1 MKLKDLQKKV
11 SNEFLKQ
18 NKEYHLCEICKGIG
32 YAAFYIN
39 ICSICEGYC
48 GGCIFSDKSGHVR
61 LTSVDEC
68 SYCSGTGYRTW
79 IDRIKFPYPIN
90 SEEWEIR
97 PVPTWMGEN
106 ENTMA
111 ME

>member
-1 MKLKDLQKKV
+1 MKLKGLPKKV
-11 SNEFLKQ
+11 TQEFLNQ
-18 NKEYHLCEICKGIG
+18 NKEYSLCEICKGIG
-32 YAAFYIN
+32 YATFYIN
-39 ICSICEGYC
+39 ICLRCKGYC
-48 GGCIFSDKSGHVR
+48 GGCIFLDRKGKVR